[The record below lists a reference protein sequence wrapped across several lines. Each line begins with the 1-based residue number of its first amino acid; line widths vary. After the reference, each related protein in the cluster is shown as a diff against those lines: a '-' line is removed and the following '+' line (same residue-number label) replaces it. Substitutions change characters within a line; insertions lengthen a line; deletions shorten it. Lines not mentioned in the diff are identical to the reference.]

1 MAVLSPL
8 NPSGKYYNEQSMEIY
23 LSLALGTLIFS
34 GQVYARVGWGKAPD
48 GTVMSPSS
56 AHWKPPN
63 ATSRSD
69 PLREVL
75 DIDGKID
82 PAKLEAWI
90 VKSQIDPNDPENEEL
105 MSRVA
110 EARRKA
116 DVRTDSRA
124 SAVSGDYF
132 RIDNHMDQFV
142 FGKSEDL
149 DKNLR

>member
-1 MAVLSPL
+1 MD
-8 NPSGKYYNEQSMEIY
+8 IY

-75 DIDGKID
+75 DLDGKID
-82 PAKLEAWI
+82 VIGNGTHLNQENWRSGCQFDFQVVSLLLTESNGVRSRHAQVVETPLIARKLLPI
-90 VKSQIDPNDPENEEL
+90 NQ
-105 MSRVA
+105 
-110 EARRKA
+110 
-116 DVRTDSRA
+116 
-124 SAVSGDYF
+124 
-132 RIDNHMDQFV
+132 
-142 FGKSEDL
+142 
-149 DKNLR
+149 